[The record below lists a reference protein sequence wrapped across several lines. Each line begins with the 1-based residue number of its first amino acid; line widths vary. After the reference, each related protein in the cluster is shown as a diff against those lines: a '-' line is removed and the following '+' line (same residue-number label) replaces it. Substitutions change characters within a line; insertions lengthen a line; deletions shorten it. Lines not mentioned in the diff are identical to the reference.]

1 MVNQWGR
8 DGNSSSSGSQS
19 SGGAGILIAAVIA
32 LLIGAGGG
40 YGAGRFLSGVSAGD
54 LASRDETI
62 AELRQQ
68 VTKLRD
74 KAGGDQTSD
83 TVLRSKVEELQNQLV
98 ALNKANDTLKRL
110 IDEQTG
116 QVNADAQAEIDALK
130 KTIDEAGDLRN
141 QLSRARKSLKVS
153 ELQLIELE
161 GTVKE
166 QQDEIK
172 KLRNDLAN
180 AATQGN
186 DGSKALSDQIKT
198 LESALSGARQQ
209 ASVVPDL
216 KKRIAAIEDDLA
228 QKTADVSAARKKAAD
243 LDKQVADLKTK
254 LDKARADAAADSSG
268 VADQIKRLQAE
279 RDKLQ
284 ASLDDARKQVAA
296 AGENSTEA
304 EGLRKDLAAAEE
316 QLAGKD
322 TEISSLK
329 AQTKELKDAVSDA
342 NGKAMEIDAQRILI
356 GMNLG
361 AMRTEKEKLETE
373 NAGLRATIA
382 KLQTKPVEDKPA
394 DDTNGTGEN
403 VTDGKRDSDAVR
415 NALADMPGFSRLTP
429 DKQGDLTARLES
441 GECVADALKASL
453 GRVPAIALRN
463 LIRDLG
469 SKC

>member
-1 MVNQWGR
+1 VVNQWGR

-54 LASRDETI
+54 LASRDQTI
-62 AELRQQ
+62 TELRQQ
-68 VTKLRD
+68 VTKL
-74 KAGGDQTSD
+74 GGAQTSD
-83 TVLRSKVEELQNQLV
+83 TALRSKIEDLQDQVV
-98 ALNKANDTLKRL
+98 ALNKANDTLKRFN
-110 IDEQTG
+110 DEQSG
-116 QVNADAQAEIDALK
+116 QVSTDAQSEIDALK
-130 KTIDEAGDLRN
+130 KTIEQAGDLRN

-161 GTVKE
+161 GTVKS
-166 QQDEIK
+166 QQDEIE
-172 KLRNDLAN
+172 KLRSDLGK
-180 AATQGN
+180 AASQSN
-186 DGSKALSDQIKT
+186 DGNKALSDQIKT
-198 LESALSGARQQ
+198 LESALHGARQQ
-209 ASVVPDL
+209 ASTVPDL

-228 QKTADVSAARKKAAD
+228 QKTSDASAARKKAAD
-243 LDKQVADLKTK
+243 LGKQVADLKTR
-254 LDKARADAAADSSG
+254 LDKARADAIASSG
-268 VADQIKRLQAE
+268 DVTDQITRLQAE

-284 ASLDDARKQVAA
+284 TALDDAKKALA
-296 AGENSTEA
+296 TAGENSSEA

-329 AQTKELKDAVSDA
+329 AQTEELKNAVSDA
-342 NGKAMEIDAQRILI
+342 EGKAMSIDSQRIMLGI
-356 GMNLG
+356 NLG
-361 AMRTEKEKLETE
+361 TMRTEKEKLETE

-382 KLQTKPVEDKPA
+382 KLQSKPIDMKP
-394 DDTNGTGEN
+394 DTNDTP
-403 VTDGKRDSDAVR
+403 VDADPSSTRDADTVR

-429 DKQGDLTARLES
+429 DKQGDLAARLES
-441 GECVADALKASL
+441 GQCVADALKASL

>member
-8 DGNSSSSGSQS
+8 DGNSSSPGSSS

-62 AELRQQ
+62 TELRQQ
-68 VTKLRD
+68 VTKLSG
-74 KAGGDQTSD
+74 AQTSD
-83 TVLRSKVEELQNQLV
+83 SVLRSKIEDLQDQVV
-98 ALNKANDTLKRL
+98 ALNKANDTLKQL
-110 IDEQTG
+110 NDEQSG
-116 QVNADAQAEIDALK
+116 QVSTDAQAEIDALK
-130 KTIDEAGDLRN
+130 KTIEEAGDLRN

-161 GTVKE
+161 GTVKS

-172 KLRNDLAN
+172 KLRSDLGK
-180 AATQGN
+180 AASQGN
-186 DGSKALSDQIKT
+186 DGNKALSDQIKT
-198 LESALSGARQQ
+198 LESALHGARQQ
-209 ASVVPDL
+209 ASTVPDL
-216 KKRIAAIEDDLA
+216 KKRIAEIEDDLA
-228 QKTADVSAARKKAAD
+228 QKTSDVSAARKKAAD
-243 LDKQVADLKTK
+243 LDKQVADLKTR
-254 LDKARADAAADSSG
+254 LDKARADAAASSSG
-268 VADQIKRLQAE
+268 VTDQIKRLQAE
-279 RDKLQ
+279 RDTLQ
-284 ASLDDARKQVAA
+284 TALDDAKKQLAA
-296 AGENSTEA
+296 AGENSAEA
-304 EGLRKDLAAAEE
+304 EALRKDLATAEE

-329 AQTKELKDAVSDA
+329 AQTEELKDAVSDA
-342 NGKAMEIDAQRILI
+342 NGKAMSIDSQRILLGI
-356 GMNLG
+356 NLG

-382 KLQTKPVEDKPA
+382 KLQVKPA
-394 DDTNGTGEN
+394 DDKPVDDTNGGGQIDTG
-403 VTDGKRDSDAVR
+403 GKRDSDAVR

-429 DKQGDLTARLES
+429 DKQGDLAARLES

>member
-1 MVNQWGR
+1 VVNQWGR

-62 AELRQQ
+62 TELRQQ
-68 VTKLRD
+68 VTKLSG
-74 KAGGDQTSD
+74 AQTSD
-83 TVLRSKVEELQNQLV
+83 AVLRSKIEDLQDQVV
-98 ALNKANDTLKRL
+98 ALNKANDTLKRFN
-110 IDEQTG
+110 DEQSG
-116 QVNADAQAEIDALK
+116 QVSTGAQAEIDALK
-130 KTIDEAGDLRN
+130 KTIEEAGDLRN

-153 ELQLIELE
+153 ELQLLELE
-161 GTVKE
+161 GTVKS
-166 QQDEIK
+166 QQDEIN
-172 KLRNDLAN
+172 KLRSDLAN
-180 AATQGN
+180 TASQGN
-186 DGSKALSDQIKT
+186 DGNKALSDQIKM
-198 LESALSGARQQ
+198 LESALHGARQQ
-209 ASVVPDL
+209 ASTVPDL
-216 KKRIAAIEDDLA
+216 KKRIAGIEDDLA
-228 QKTADVSAARKKAAD
+228 QKTSDVSAARKKAAD
-243 LDKQVADLKTK
+243 LDKQVTDLKAK
-254 LDKARADAAADSSG
+254 LDKARADTVASSSG
-268 VADQIKRLQAE
+268 VTDKITRLQAE

-284 ASLDDARKQVAA
+284 TALDDVRKQLAA
-296 AGENSTEA
+296 AGENSAEA
-304 EGLRKDLAAAEE
+304 EGLRKELAAAEE

-329 AQTKELKDAVSDA
+329 AQTEELKDAVSDA
-342 NGKAMEIDAQRILI
+342 NGKAMAIDAQRILI

-382 KLQTKPVEDKPA
+382 KLQAKPEVKP
-394 DDTNGTGEN
+394 DTNDTPVDTDTSGT
-403 VTDGKRDSDAVR
+403 RDANTVR
-415 NALADMPGFSRLTP
+415 NALADMPGFSRLTS
-429 DKQGDLTARLES
+429 DKQGDLAARLES

>member
-54 LASRDETI
+54 LSSRDETI
-62 AELRQQ
+62 TELRQQ
-68 VTKLRD
+68 VTKLSG
-74 KAGGDQTSD
+74 AQTSD
-83 TVLRSKVEELQNQLV
+83 TVLRSKVEDLQGQV
-98 ALNKANDTLKRL
+98 EALNKANDTLKRFN
-110 IDEQTG
+110 DEQSG
-116 QVNADAQAEIDALK
+116 QVSADAQTEIDALK
-130 KTIDEAGDLRN
+130 KTIEEAGDLRN
-141 QLSRARKSLKVS
+141 QLSRARKSQKVS

-161 GTVKE
+161 STVTS

-172 KLRNDLAN
+172 KLRSDLGK
-180 AATQGN
+180 AASQGN
-186 DGSKALSDQIKT
+186 DGNKALSDQIKT
-198 LESALSGARQQ
+198 LESALHGARQQ
-209 ASVVPDL
+209 ASTVPDL
-216 KKRIAAIEDDLA
+216 KKRIAQIEDDLA
-228 QKTADVSAARKKAAD
+228 QKTSDVSAARKKAAD
-243 LDKQVADLKTK
+243 LDKQVADLKTR
-254 LDKARADAAADSSG
+254 LDKARADAAASSSG
-268 VADQIKRLQAE
+268 IADQITRLQAE

-284 ASLDDARKQVAA
+284 TTLDDVRKQLAA
-296 AGENSTEA
+296 AGENSAEA
-304 EGLRKDLAAAEE
+304 EGLRKDLATAEE

-329 AQTKELKDAVSDA
+329 AQTEELKNAVSDA
-342 NGKAMEIDAQRILI
+342 EGKAMTIDGQRILLS
-356 GMNLG
+356 MNLG
-361 AMRTEKEKLETE
+361 ALRTEKEKLETE

-382 KLQTKPVEDKPA
+382 KLQATPTDVKP
-394 DDTNGTGEN
+394 DTNDTPVDTDTSGT
-403 VTDGKRDSDAVR
+403 RDANTVR

-429 DKQGDLTARLES
+429 DKQSDLASRLEN

>member
-8 DGNSSSSGSQS
+8 DGNSSSPGSQS

-62 AELRQQ
+62 TELRQQ
-68 VTKLRD
+68 VTKL
-74 KAGGDQTSD
+74 GGAQTSD
-83 TVLRSKVEELQNQLV
+83 TVLRSKIEDLQDQIV
-98 ALNKANDTLKRL
+98 ALNKANDTLKQFN
-110 IDEQTG
+110 DEQSG
-116 QVNADAQAEIDALK
+116 QVSADAQTEIDALK
-130 KTIDEAGDLRN
+130 KTIEEAGDLRN

-161 GTVKE
+161 GTVKS
-166 QQDEIK
+166 QQDEIR
-172 KLRNDLAN
+172 KLRSDLGK
-180 AATQGN
+180 AASDGN
-186 DGSKALSDQIKT
+186 DGNKALSDQIKT
-198 LESALSGARQQ
+198 LESALHGARQQ
-209 ASVVPDL
+209 ASTVPDL
-216 KKRIAAIEDDLA
+216 KKRIAEIEDDLA
-228 QKTADVSAARKKAAD
+228 QKTADVSAACKKATD
-243 LDKQVADLKTK
+243 LDKQVADLKK
-254 LDKARADAAADSSG
+254 RLDKARADATASSSG
-268 VADQIKRLQAE
+268 VTDQIKRLQSE

-284 ASLDDARKQVAA
+284 TALDDAKKQLAA

-304 EGLRKDLAAAEE
+304 EALRKELATAEE

-329 AQTKELKDAVSDA
+329 AQTEELKDAVSDA
-342 NGKAMEIDAQRILI
+342 NGKAMSIDGQRILL
-356 GMNLG
+356 GMTLG

-382 KLQTKPVEDKPA
+382 KLQEKPTEDKPA
-394 DDTNGTGEN
+394 DDDNGGNASNTG
-403 VTDGKRDSDAVR
+403 GKRDSDAVR
-415 NALADMPGFSRLTP
+415 NALADMPGFSRLTS
-429 DKQGDLTARLES
+429 DKQSDLAARLES